1 MAGQTK
7 NCRTFCTFMRITRT
21 NFTSIPM
28 GTPKLPTSAN
38 SAVKLPKVLF
48 LDGSAANRSAFED
61 AFQGEFE
68 LSVAGGLD
76 EAWELLADGTMDVV
90 ICDQMLPGIAGSEA
104 LRQVK
109 QRHPRARRMLITAHA
124 DLQSLVDALNRAGVC
139 HYIQKPWE
147 TEKVRIAVL
156 EAHATLLAEEAKDA
170 YTMQLQ
176 ESNRQLEFAL
186 RQRLLS

>member
-1 MAGQTK
+1 
-7 NCRTFCTFMRITRT
+7 MRITRT

-48 LDGSAANRSAFED
+48 LDGSATNRSAFED

>member
-1 MAGQTK
+1 
-7 NCRTFCTFMRITRT
+7 
-21 NFTSIPM
+21 
-28 GTPKLPTSAN
+28 
-38 SAVKLPKVLF
+38 
-48 LDGSAANRSAFED
+48 
-61 AFQGEFE
+61 
-68 LSVAGGLD
+68 
-76 EAWELLADGTMDVV
+76 
-90 ICDQMLPGIAGSEA
+90 
-104 LRQVK
+104 
-109 QRHPRARRMLITAHA
+109 MLITAHA